1 MLKRLGHSVREFKK
15 YAWISPVL
23 VAIETFIETFIPYL
37 MSKMIDN
44 GIIPGNLGYIEK
56 LGGFMLIGTFVSLA
70 GGAGASW
77 YSSKASTGFA
87 KNLRHDLYHHIQDF
101 SFEDVDHFS
110 TSSIV
115 VRLTTDIMNIQQA
128 FQMLIR
134 AAARAPLMLIFSIT
148 MAFTVDSEMAMV
160 FVVSVPLMAIGL
172 TIIIAIG
179 RPLFRKV
186 YQRYDG
192 LNRVVRENLRGIR
205 VVKTYNRAE
214 TEDKKAANASARI
227 YEVFSKAERILQLNS
242 PIMQFVMYGTLLFL
256 AWFGAKRIV
265 AGSMQTGQLG
275 SLIAYAMSV
284 LMSLNILSNVFNQMT
299 ISLASAQRID
309 EVLTYKSTLTNP
321 KEPVTTVKNGA
332 IEFDHVNFAYADDHV
347 NRLTD
352 INLHIKPG
360 ETIGII
366 GETGSGKST
375 LVQLIPRLYDVNQG
389 TVRVGNCDVR
399 DYDIRTLRD
408 NVSMVLQQNVLFSGS
423 IADNL
428 RWGDEHATN
437 AQLIKA
443 AKLAQADEF
452 IQSLPDG
459 YDTYIEQGGSNVSGG
474 QKQRLTIARA
484 LLKKPKIL
492 ILDDSTSAVDTHT
505 DSLIQEA
512 FHDELPD
519 MTKLIIAQRISSVQG
534 ADRIVVLNDGKIEA
548 VGTHDELME
557 SDPVY
562 QDIYNSQIKGGESH
576 AKN

>member
-1 MLKRLGHSVREFKK
+1 MLKRIGHSVREYKK
-15 YAWISPVL
+15 YALLSPIL
-23 VAIETFIETFIPYL
+23 VAIETFIETFIPFL
-37 MSKMIDN
+37 MSKMIDK
-44 GIIPGNLGYIEK
+44 GIVPGNLAYIEK
-56 LGGFMLIGTFVSLA
+56 LGAFMLVGTLISLA

-77 YSSKASTGFA
+77 YSSKASAGFA

-134 AAARAPLMLIFSIT
+134 MAARAPLMLIFSIT
-148 MAFTVDSEMAMV
+148 MAFTVDAQMAMV
-160 FVVSVPLMAIGL
+160 FVVSVPAMVIGL
-172 TIIIAIG
+172 TVIIAIG
-179 RPLFRKV
+179 RPLFKKV

-192 LNRVVRENLRGIR
+192 LNQVVRENLRGIR

-214 TEDKKAANASARI
+214 TEDKKAAQASSRI

-256 AWFGAKRIV
+256 AWFGARRIV
-265 AGSMQTGQLG
+265 DGTMQTGQLV

-284 LMSLNILSNVFNQMT
+284 LMSLNMLSNVFNQMT
-299 ISLASAQRID
+299 ISLASAQRIN
-309 EVLTYKSTLTNP
+309 EVLTYESTLINP
-321 KEPVTTVKNGA
+321 ENPVTEVKDGD
-332 IEFDHVNFAYADDHV
+332 IEFDNVDFAYEDDQV
-347 NRLTD
+347 TRLEG

-360 ETIGII
+360 ETIGVI

-389 TVRVGNCDVR
+389 VVKVGGQDVR
-399 DYDIRTLRD
+399 NYDIKTLRD
-408 NVSMVLQQNVLFSGS
+408 NVSMVLQQNVLFSGT

-428 RWGDEHATN
+428 RWGDEEATDE
-437 AQLIKA
+437 QLVQA
-443 AKLAQADEF
+443 AKLAQADAF
-452 IQSLPDG
+452 VQSLPDG
-459 YDTYIEQGGSNVSGG
+459 YNTHIEQGGSNVSGG

-505 DSLIQEA
+505 DSLIQKA
-512 FHDELPD
+512 FRDELPE

-534 ADRIVVLNDGKIEA
+534 ADRIVVIDQGKIEA
-548 VGTHDELME
+548 VDTHDELMK
-557 SDPVY
+557 SDELY
-562 QDIYNSQIKGGESH
+562 QDIYNSQIKGGEAH

>member
-1 MLKRLGHSVREFKK
+1 VLKRIGHSVREYKK
-15 YAWISPVL
+15 YALLSPIL
-23 VAIETFIETFIPYL
+23 VAIETFIETFIPFL
-37 MSKMIDN
+37 MSKMIDK
-44 GIIPGNLGYIEK
+44 GIVPGNLAYIEK
-56 LGGFMLIGTFVSLA
+56 LGAFMLVGTLISLA

-77 YSSKASTGFA
+77 YSSKASAGFA

-134 AAARAPLMLIFSIT
+134 MAARAPLMLIFSIT
-148 MAFTVDSEMAMV
+148 MAFTVDAQMAMV
-160 FVVSVPLMAIGL
+160 FVVSVPAMVIGL
-172 TIIIAIG
+172 TVIIAIG
-179 RPLFRKV
+179 RPLFKKV

-192 LNRVVRENLRGIR
+192 LNQVVRENLRGIR

-214 TEDKKAANASARI
+214 TEDKKAAQASSRI

-256 AWFGAKRIV
+256 AWFGARRIV
-265 AGSMQTGQLG
+265 DGTMQTGQLV

-284 LMSLNILSNVFNQMT
+284 LMSLNMLSNVFNQMT
-299 ISLASAQRID
+299 ISLASAQRIN
-309 EVLTYKSTLTNP
+309 EVLTYESTLINP
-321 KEPVTTVKNGA
+321 KNPVTEVKDGD
-332 IEFDHVNFAYADDHV
+332 IEFDNVDFAYEDDQV
-347 NRLTD
+347 TRLEG

-360 ETIGII
+360 ETIGVI

-389 TVRVGNCDVR
+389 VVKVGGQDVR
-399 DYDIRTLRD
+399 NYDIKTLRD
-408 NVSMVLQQNVLFSGS
+408 NVSMVLQQNVLFSGT

-428 RWGDEHATN
+428 RWGDEEATDE
-437 AQLIKA
+437 QLVQA
-443 AKLAQADEF
+443 AKLAQADAF
-452 IQSLPDG
+452 VQSLPDG
-459 YDTYIEQGGSNVSGG
+459 YNTHIEQGGSNVSGG

-505 DSLIQEA
+505 DSLIQKA
-512 FHDELPD
+512 FRDELPE

-534 ADRIVVLNDGKIEA
+534 ADRIVVIDQGKIEA
-548 VGTHDELME
+548 IGTHDELMK
-557 SDPVY
+557 SDELY
-562 QDIYNSQIKGGESH
+562 QDIYNSQIKGGEAH

>member
-1 MLKRLGHSVREFKK
+1 MLKRIGHSVREYKK
-15 YAWISPVL
+15 YALLSPIL
-23 VAIETFIETFIPYL
+23 VAIETFIETFIPFL
-37 MSKMIDN
+37 MSKMIDK
-44 GIIPGNLGYIEK
+44 GIVPGNLAYIEK
-56 LGGFMLIGTFVSLA
+56 LGAFMLVGTLISLA

-77 YSSKASTGFA
+77 YSSKASAGFA

-134 AAARAPLMLIFSIT
+134 MAARAPLMLIFSIT
-148 MAFTVDSEMAMV
+148 MAFTVDAQMAMV
-160 FVVSVPLMAIGL
+160 FVVSVPAMVIGL
-172 TIIIAIG
+172 TVIIAIG
-179 RPLFRKV
+179 RPLFKKV

-192 LNRVVRENLRGIR
+192 LNQVVRENLRGIR

-214 TEDKKAANASARI
+214 TEDKKAAQASSRI

-256 AWFGAKRIV
+256 AWFGARRIV
-265 AGSMQTGQLG
+265 DGTMQTGQLV

-284 LMSLNILSNVFNQMT
+284 LMSLNMLSNVFNQMT
-299 ISLASAQRID
+299 ISLASAQRIN
-309 EVLTYKSTLTNP
+309 EVLTYESTLINP
-321 KEPVTTVKNGA
+321 KNPVTEVKDGD
-332 IEFDHVNFAYADDHV
+332 IEFDNVDFAYEDDQV
-347 NRLTD
+347 TRLEG

-360 ETIGII
+360 ETIGVI

-389 TVRVGNCDVR
+389 VVKVGGQDVR
-399 DYDIRTLRD
+399 NYDIKTLRD
-408 NVSMVLQQNVLFSGS
+408 NVSMVLQQNVLFSGT

-428 RWGDEHATN
+428 RWGDEEATDE
-437 AQLIKA
+437 QLVQA
-443 AKLAQADEF
+443 AKLAQADAF
-452 IQSLPDG
+452 VQSLPDG
-459 YDTYIEQGGSNVSGG
+459 YNTHIEQGGSNVSGG

-505 DSLIQEA
+505 DSLIQKA
-512 FHDELPD
+512 FRDELPE

-534 ADRIVVLNDGKIEA
+534 ADRIVVIDQGKIEA
-548 VGTHDELME
+548 VDTHDELMK
-557 SDPVY
+557 SDELY
-562 QDIYNSQIKGGESH
+562 QDIYNSQIKGGEAH

>member
-1 MLKRLGHSVREFKK
+1 MLKRIGHSVREYKK
-15 YAWISPVL
+15 YALLSPIL
-23 VAIETFIETFIPYL
+23 VAIETFIETFIPFL
-37 MSKMIDN
+37 MSKMIDK
-44 GIIPGNLGYIEK
+44 GIVPGNLAYIEK
-56 LGGFMLIGTFVSLA
+56 LGAFMLVGTLISLA

-77 YSSKASTGFA
+77 YSSKASAGFA

-134 AAARAPLMLIFSIT
+134 MAARAPLMLIFSIT
-148 MAFTVDSEMAMV
+148 MAFTVDAQMAMV
-160 FVVSVPLMAIGL
+160 FVVSVPAMVIGL
-172 TIIIAIG
+172 TVIIAIG
-179 RPLFRKV
+179 RPLFKKV

-192 LNRVVRENLRGIR
+192 LNQVVRENLRGIR

-214 TEDKKAANASARI
+214 TEDKKAAQASSRI

-256 AWFGAKRIV
+256 AWFGARRIV
-265 AGSMQTGQLG
+265 DGTMQTGQLV

-284 LMSLNILSNVFNQMT
+284 LMSLNMLSNVFNQMT
-299 ISLASAQRID
+299 ISLASAQRIN
-309 EVLTYKSTLTNP
+309 EVLTYESTLINP
-321 KEPVTTVKNGA
+321 KNPVTEVKDGD
-332 IEFDHVNFAYADDHV
+332 IEFDNVDFAYEDDQV
-347 NRLTD
+347 TRLEG

-360 ETIGII
+360 ETIGVI

-389 TVRVGNCDVR
+389 VVKVGGQDVR
-399 DYDIRTLRD
+399 NYDIKTLRD
-408 NVSMVLQQNVLFSGS
+408 NVSMVLQQNVLFSGT

-428 RWGDEHATN
+428 RWGDEEATDE
-437 AQLIKA
+437 QLVQA
-443 AKLAQADEF
+443 AKLAQADAF
-452 IQSLPDG
+452 VQSLPDG
-459 YDTYIEQGGSNVSGG
+459 YNTHIEQGGSNVSGG

-505 DSLIQEA
+505 DSLIQKA
-512 FHDELPD
+512 FRDELPE

-534 ADRIVVLNDGKIEA
+534 ADRIVVIDQGKIEA
-548 VGTHDELME
+548 VGTHDELMK
-557 SDPVY
+557 SDELY
-562 QDIYNSQIKGGESH
+562 QEIYNSQIKGGEAH

>member
-1 MLKRLGHSVREFKK
+1 MLKRIGHSVREYKK
-15 YAWISPVL
+15 YALISPIL

-37 MSKMIDN
+37 MSKMIDK
-44 GIIPGNLGYIEK
+44 GIIPGNLAYIEK
-56 LGGFMLIGTFVSLA
+56 LGVFMLIGTFISLA

-77 YSSKASTGFA
+77 YSSKASAGFA

-148 MAFTVDSEMAMV
+148 MAFTVDAQMAMV

-172 TIIIAIG
+172 TVIIAIG
-179 RPLFRKV
+179 RPLFKKV

-214 TEDKKAANASARI
+214 LEDKKAEKASSSI

-265 AGSMQTGQLG
+265 GGTMQTGQLV
-275 SLIAYAMSV
+275 SLLAYAMSV
-284 LMSLNILSNVFNQMT
+284 LMRLNILSNVFNQMT

-321 KEPVTTVKNGA
+321 KNPLTDVKTGE
-332 IEFDHVNFAYADDHV
+332 IDFDHVDFAYADDGV
-347 NRLTD
+347 TRLED

-366 GETGSGKST
+366 GETGSGKSS
-375 LVQLIPRLYDVNQG
+375 LVQLIPRLYDVSHG
-389 TVRVGNCDVR
+389 SVKVGDQDVR

-428 RWGDEHATN
+428 RWGDEQATDE
-437 AQLIKA
+437 QLVQA
-443 AKLAQADEF
+443 AKLAQADDF
-452 IQSLPDG
+452 INSLPDG

-484 LLKKPKIL
+484 LLKNPKIL

-505 DSLIQEA
+505 DSLIQTA
-512 FHDELPD
+512 FREELPE

-534 ADRIVVLNDGKIEA
+534 ADRIVVIDQGKIEA
-548 VGTHDELME
+548 VGTHDELMN
-557 SDPVY
+557 SDDLY
-562 QDIYNSQIKGGESH
+562 QDIYNSQIKGGETH

>member
-1 MLKRLGHSVREFKK
+1 MIKRLGHSVREFKK
-15 YAWISPVL
+15 YALISPVL

-37 MSKMIDN
+37 MANMIDK

-56 LGGFMLIGTFVSLA
+56 LGAFMLVGTFISLA

-77 YSSKASTGFA
+77 YSSKASAGFA
-87 KNLRHDLYHHIQDF
+87 KNLRHDLYYHIQDF
-101 SFEDVDHFS
+101 SFEDYEHFS

-148 MAFTVDSEMAMV
+148 MAFTVDAQMAMV
-160 FVVSVPLMAIGL
+160 FVVSVPAMAIGL

-179 RPLFRKV
+179 RPLFKKV

-214 TEDKKAANASARI
+214 TENQKEAQASSRI

-256 AWFGAKRIV
+256 AWFGSKRIV
-265 AGSMQTGQLG
+265 AGTMQPGQLV
-275 SLIAYAMSV
+275 SLLAYAMSV

-309 EVLTYKSTLTNP
+309 EVLTYNSTLTTP
-321 KEPVTTVKNGA
+321 KDALTNVANGD
-332 IEFDHVNFAYADDHV
+332 IEFKHVDFNYADDHV
-347 NRLTD
+347 TRLHD
-352 INLHIKPG
+352 INLHIKSG

-375 LVQLIPRLYDVNQG
+375 LVQLIPRLYDVNKG
-389 TVRVGNCDVR
+389 KVDVGGQNVCY
-399 DYDIRTLRD
+399 YDIRTLRD
-408 NVSMVLQQNVLFSGS
+408 NVSMVLQQNVLFSGT
-423 IADNL
+423 IAENL
-428 RWGDEHATN
+428 RWGDEHATDE
-437 AQLIKA
+437 QLVHA
-443 AKLAQADEF
+443 AKLAQADDF
-452 IQSLPDG
+452 IRSLPDG

-484 LLKKPKIL
+484 LLKRPKIL

-505 DSLIQEA
+505 DSLIQKA
-512 FHDELPD
+512 FRDELPH
-519 MTKLIIAQRISSVQG
+519 MTKLIIAQRISSVQS

-548 VGTHDELME
+548 VGTHNELLK
-557 SDPVY
+557 SDSLY
-562 QDIYNSQIKGGESH
+562 QDIYNSQIKGGDSH

>member
-148 MAFTVDSEMAMV
+148 MAFTVNSEMAMV

-192 LNRVVRENLRGIR
+192 SNRVVRENLRGIR

-265 AGSMQTGQLG
+265 AGSMQTGQLV

-309 EVLTYKSTLTNP
+309 EVLT
-321 KEPVTTVKNGA
+321 
-332 IEFDHVNFAYADDHV
+332 
-347 NRLTD
+347 
-352 INLHIKPG
+352 
-360 ETIGII
+360 
-366 GETGSGKST
+366 
-375 LVQLIPRLYDVNQG
+375 
-389 TVRVGNCDVR
+389 
-399 DYDIRTLRD
+399 
-408 NVSMVLQQNVLFSGS
+408 
-423 IADNL
+423 
-428 RWGDEHATN
+428 
-437 AQLIKA
+437 
-443 AKLAQADEF
+443 
-452 IQSLPDG
+452 
-459 YDTYIEQGGSNVSGG
+459 
-474 QKQRLTIARA
+474 
-484 LLKKPKIL
+484 
-492 ILDDSTSAVDTHT
+492 
-505 DSLIQEA
+505 
-512 FHDELPD
+512 
-519 MTKLIIAQRISSVQG
+519 
-534 ADRIVVLNDGKIEA
+534 
-548 VGTHDELME
+548 
-557 SDPVY
+557 
-562 QDIYNSQIKGGESH
+562 
-576 AKN
+576 

>member
-1 MLKRLGHSVREFKK
+1 MLKRIGHSVREYKK
-15 YAWISPVL
+15 YALLSPIL
-23 VAIETFIETFIPYL
+23 VAIETFIETFIPFL
-37 MSKMIDN
+37 MSKMIDK
-44 GIIPGNLGYIEK
+44 GIVPGNLAYIEK
-56 LGGFMLIGTFVSLA
+56 LGAFMLVGTLISLA

-77 YSSKASTGFA
+77 YSSKASAGFA

-134 AAARAPLMLIFSIT
+134 MAARAPLMLIFSIT
-148 MAFTVDSEMAMV
+148 MAFTVDAQMAMV
-160 FVVSVPLMAIGL
+160 FVVSVPAMVIGL
-172 TIIIAIG
+172 TVIIAIG
-179 RPLFRKV
+179 RPLFKKV

-192 LNRVVRENLRGIR
+192 LNQVVRENLRGIR

-214 TEDKKAANASARI
+214 TEDKKAAQASSRI

-256 AWFGAKRIV
+256 AWFGARRIV
-265 AGSMQTGQLG
+265 DGTMQTGQLV

-284 LMSLNILSNVFNQMT
+284 LMSLNMLSNVFNQMT
-299 ISLASAQRID
+299 ISLASAQRIN
-309 EVLTYKSTLTNP
+309 EVLTYESTLINP
-321 KEPVTTVKNGA
+321 ENPVTEVKDGD
-332 IEFDHVNFAYADDHV
+332 IEFDNVDFAYEDDQV
-347 NRLTD
+347 TRLEG

-360 ETIGII
+360 ETIGVI

-389 TVRVGNCDVR
+389 VVKVGGQDVR
-399 DYDIRTLRD
+399 NYDIKTLRD
-408 NVSMVLQQNVLFSGS
+408 NVSMVPQQNVLFSGT

-428 RWGDEHATN
+428 RWGDEEATDE
-437 AQLIKA
+437 QLVQA
-443 AKLAQADEF
+443 AKLAQADAF
-452 IQSLPDG
+452 VQSLPDG
-459 YDTYIEQGGSNVSGG
+459 YNTHIEQGGSNVSGG

-505 DSLIQEA
+505 DSLIQKA
-512 FHDELPD
+512 FRDELPE

-534 ADRIVVLNDGKIEA
+534 ADRIVVIDQGKIEA
-548 VGTHDELME
+548 VGTHDELMK
-557 SDPVY
+557 SDELY
-562 QDIYNSQIKGGESH
+562 QEIYNSQIKGGEAH

>member
-1 MLKRLGHSVREFKK
+1 MLKRIGHSVREYKK
-15 YAWISPVL
+15 YALLSPIL
-23 VAIETFIETFIPYL
+23 VAIETFIETFIPFL
-37 MSKMIDN
+37 MSKMIDK
-44 GIIPGNLGYIEK
+44 GIVPGNLAYIEK
-56 LGGFMLIGTFVSLA
+56 LGAFMLVGTLISLA

-77 YSSKASTGFA
+77 YSSKASAGFA

-134 AAARAPLMLIFSIT
+134 MAARAPLMLIFSIT
-148 MAFTVDSEMAMV
+148 MAFTVDAQMAMV
-160 FVVSVPLMAIGL
+160 FVVSVPAMVIGL
-172 TIIIAIG
+172 TVIIAIG
-179 RPLFRKV
+179 RPLFKKV

-192 LNRVVRENLRGIR
+192 LNQVVRENLRGIR

-214 TEDKKAANASARI
+214 TEDKKAAQASSRI

-256 AWFGAKRIV
+256 AWFGARRIV
-265 AGSMQTGQLG
+265 DGTMQTGQLV

-284 LMSLNILSNVFNQMT
+284 LMSLNMLSNVFNQMT
-299 ISLASAQRID
+299 ISLASAQRIN
-309 EVLTYKSTLTNP
+309 EVLTYESTLINP
-321 KEPVTTVKNGA
+321 KNPVTEVKDGD
-332 IEFDHVNFAYADDHV
+332 IEFDNVDFAYEDDQV
-347 NRLTD
+347 TRLEG

-360 ETIGII
+360 ETIGVI

-389 TVRVGNCDVR
+389 VVKVGGQDVR
-399 DYDIRTLRD
+399 NYDIKTLRD
-408 NVSMVLQQNVLFSGS
+408 NVSMVLQQNVLFSGT

-428 RWGDEHATN
+428 RWGDEEATDE
-437 AQLIKA
+437 QLVQA
-443 AKLAQADEF
+443 AKLAQADAF
-452 IQSLPDG
+452 VQSLPDG
-459 YDTYIEQGGSNVSGG
+459 YNTHIEQGGSNVSGG

-505 DSLIQEA
+505 DSLIQKA
-512 FHDELPD
+512 FRDELPE

-534 ADRIVVLNDGKIEA
+534 ADRIVVIDQGKIEA
-548 VGTHDELME
+548 VGTHDELMK
-557 SDPVY
+557 SDELY
-562 QDIYNSQIKGGESH
+562 QDIYNSQIKGGEAH

>member
-1 MLKRLGHSVREFKK
+1 VLKRIGHSVREYKK
-15 YAWISPVL
+15 YALLSPIL
-23 VAIETFIETFIPYL
+23 VAIETFIETFIPFL
-37 MSKMIDN
+37 MSKMIDK
-44 GIIPGNLGYIEK
+44 GIVPGNLAYIEK
-56 LGGFMLIGTFVSLA
+56 LGAFMLVGTLISLA

-77 YSSKASTGFA
+77 YSSKASAGFA

-134 AAARAPLMLIFSIT
+134 MAARAPLMLIFSIT
-148 MAFTVDSEMAMV
+148 MAFTVDAQMAMV
-160 FVVSVPLMAIGL
+160 FVVSVPAMVIGL
-172 TIIIAIG
+172 TVIIAIG
-179 RPLFRKV
+179 RPLFKKV

-192 LNRVVRENLRGIR
+192 LNQVVRENLRGIR

-214 TEDKKAANASARI
+214 TEDKKAAQASSRI

-256 AWFGAKRIV
+256 AWFGARRIV
-265 AGSMQTGQLG
+265 DGTMQTGQLV

-284 LMSLNILSNVFNQMT
+284 LMSLNMLSNVFNQMT
-299 ISLASAQRID
+299 ISLASAQRIN
-309 EVLTYKSTLTNP
+309 EVLTYESTLINP
-321 KEPVTTVKNGA
+321 KNPVTEVKDGD
-332 IEFDHVNFAYADDHV
+332 IEFDNVDFAYEDDQV
-347 NRLTD
+347 TRLEG

-360 ETIGII
+360 ETIGVI

-389 TVRVGNCDVR
+389 VVKVGGQDVR
-399 DYDIRTLRD
+399 NYDIKTLRD
-408 NVSMVLQQNVLFSGS
+408 NVSMVLQQNVLFSGT

-428 RWGDEHATN
+428 RWGDEEATDE
-437 AQLIKA
+437 QLVQA
-443 AKLAQADEF
+443 AKLAQADAF
-452 IQSLPDG
+452 VQSLPDG
-459 YDTYIEQGGSNVSGG
+459 YNTHIEQGGSNVSGG

-505 DSLIQEA
+505 DSLIQKA
-512 FHDELPD
+512 FRDELPE

-534 ADRIVVLNDGKIEA
+534 ADRIVVIDQGKIEA
-548 VGTHDELME
+548 VDTHDELMK
-557 SDPVY
+557 SDELY
-562 QDIYNSQIKGGESH
+562 QDIYNSQIKGGEAH

>member
-1 MLKRLGHSVREFKK
+1 MLKRIGHSVREYKK
-15 YAWISPVL
+15 YALLSPIL
-23 VAIETFIETFIPYL
+23 VAIETFIETFIPFL
-37 MSKMIDN
+37 MSKMIDK
-44 GIIPGNLGYIEK
+44 GIVPGNLAYIEK
-56 LGGFMLIGTFVSLA
+56 LGAFMLVGTLISLA

-77 YSSKASTGFA
+77 YSSKASAGFA

-134 AAARAPLMLIFSIT
+134 MAARAPLMLIFSIT
-148 MAFTVDSEMAMV
+148 MAFTVDAQMAMV
-160 FVVSVPLMAIGL
+160 FVVSVPAMVIGL
-172 TIIIAIG
+172 TVIIAIG
-179 RPLFRKV
+179 RPLFKKV

-192 LNRVVRENLRGIR
+192 LNQVVRENLRGIR

-214 TEDKKAANASARI
+214 TEDKKAAQASSRI

-256 AWFGAKRIV
+256 AWFGARRIV
-265 AGSMQTGQLG
+265 DGTMQTGQLV

-284 LMSLNILSNVFNQMT
+284 LMSLNMLSNVFNQMT
-299 ISLASAQRID
+299 ISLASAQRIN
-309 EVLTYKSTLTNP
+309 EVLTYESTLINP
-321 KEPVTTVKNGA
+321 ENPVTEVKDGD
-332 IEFDHVNFAYADDHV
+332 IEFDNVDFAYEDDQV
-347 NRLTD
+347 TRLEG

-360 ETIGII
+360 ETIGVI

-389 TVRVGNCDVR
+389 VVKVGGQDVR
-399 DYDIRTLRD
+399 NYDIKTLRD
-408 NVSMVLQQNVLFSGS
+408 NVSMVLQQNVLFSGT

-428 RWGDEHATN
+428 RWGDEEATDE
-437 AQLIKA
+437 QLVQA
-443 AKLAQADEF
+443 AKLAQADAF
-452 IQSLPDG
+452 VQSLPDG
-459 YDTYIEQGGSNVSGG
+459 YNTHIEQGGSNVSGG

-505 DSLIQEA
+505 DSLIQKA
-512 FHDELPD
+512 FRDELPE

-534 ADRIVVLNDGKIEA
+534 ADRIVVIDQGKIEA
-548 VGTHDELME
+548 VGTHDELMK
-557 SDPVY
+557 SDELY
-562 QDIYNSQIKGGESH
+562 QEIYNSQIKGGEAH

>member
-1 MLKRLGHSVREFKK
+1 MIKRLGHSVREFKK
-15 YAWISPVL
+15 YALISPVL

-37 MSKMIDN
+37 MANMIDK

-56 LGGFMLIGTFVSLA
+56 LGAFMLVGTFISLA

-77 YSSKASTGFA
+77 YSSKASAGFA
-87 KNLRHDLYHHIQDF
+87 KNLRHDLYYHIQDF
-101 SFEDVDHFS
+101 SFEDYEHFS

-148 MAFTVDSEMAMV
+148 MAFTVDAQMAMV
-160 FVVSVPLMAIGL
+160 FVVSVPAMAIGL

-179 RPLFRKV
+179 RPLFKKV

-214 TEDKKAANASARI
+214 TENQKEAQASSRI

-256 AWFGAKRIV
+256 AWFGSKRIV
-265 AGSMQTGQLG
+265 AGTMQPGQLV
-275 SLIAYAMSV
+275 SLLAYAMSV

-309 EVLTYKSTLTNP
+309 EVLTYNSTLTTP
-321 KEPVTTVKNGA
+321 KDALTNVANGD
-332 IEFDHVNFAYADDHV
+332 IEFKHVDFNYADDHV
-347 NRLTD
+347 TRLHD
-352 INLHIKPG
+352 INLHIKSG

-375 LVQLIPRLYDVNQG
+375 LVQLIPRLYDVNKG
-389 TVRVGNCDVR
+389 EVDVGGQNVCY
-399 DYDIRTLRD
+399 YDIRTLRD
-408 NVSMVLQQNVLFSGS
+408 NVSMVLQQNVLFSGT
-423 IADNL
+423 IAENL
-428 RWGDEHATN
+428 RWGDEHATDE
-437 AQLIKA
+437 QLVHA
-443 AKLAQADEF
+443 AKLAQADDF
-452 IQSLPDG
+452 IRSLPDG

-484 LLKKPKIL
+484 LLKRPKIL

-505 DSLIQEA
+505 DSLIQKA
-512 FHDELPD
+512 FRDELPH
-519 MTKLIIAQRISSVQG
+519 MTKLIIAQRISSVQS

-548 VGTHDELME
+548 VGTHNELLK
-557 SDPVY
+557 SDSLY
-562 QDIYNSQIKGGESH
+562 QDIYNSQIKGGDSH

>member
-1 MLKRLGHSVREFKK
+1 MLKRIGHSVREYKK
-15 YAWISPVL
+15 YALLSPIL
-23 VAIETFIETFIPYL
+23 VAIETFIETFIPFL
-37 MSKMIDN
+37 MSKMIDK
-44 GIIPGNLGYIEK
+44 GIVLGNLAYIEK
-56 LGGFMLIGTFVSLA
+56 LGAFMLVGTLISLA

-77 YSSKASTGFA
+77 YSSKASAGFA

-134 AAARAPLMLIFSIT
+134 MAARAPLMLIFSIT
-148 MAFTVDSEMAMV
+148 MAFTVDAQMAMV
-160 FVVSVPLMAIGL
+160 FVVSVPAMVIGL
-172 TIIIAIG
+172 TVIIAIG
-179 RPLFRKV
+179 RPLFKKV

-192 LNRVVRENLRGIR
+192 LNQVVRENLRGIR

-214 TEDKKAANASARI
+214 TEDKKAAQASSRI

-256 AWFGAKRIV
+256 AWFGARRIV
-265 AGSMQTGQLG
+265 DGTTQTGQLV

-284 LMSLNILSNVFNQMT
+284 LMSLNMLSNVFNQMT
-299 ISLASAQRID
+299 ISLASAQRIN
-309 EVLTYKSTLTNP
+309 EVLTYESTLINP
-321 KEPVTTVKNGA
+321 KNPVTEVKDGD
-332 IEFDHVNFAYADDHV
+332 IEFDNVDFAYEDDQV
-347 NRLTD
+347 TRLEG

-360 ETIGII
+360 ETIGVI

-389 TVRVGNCDVR
+389 VVKVGGQDVR
-399 DYDIRTLRD
+399 NYDIKTLRD
-408 NVSMVLQQNVLFSGS
+408 NVSMVLQQNVLFSGT

-428 RWGDEHATN
+428 RWGDEEATDE
-437 AQLIKA
+437 QLVQA
-443 AKLAQADEF
+443 AKLAQADAF
-452 IQSLPDG
+452 VQSLPDG
-459 YDTYIEQGGSNVSGG
+459 YNTHIEQGGSNVSGG

-505 DSLIQEA
+505 DSLIQKA
-512 FHDELPD
+512 FRDELPE

-534 ADRIVVLNDGKIEA
+534 ADRIVVIDQGKIEA
-548 VGTHDELME
+548 VGPHDELMK
-557 SDPVY
+557 SDELY
-562 QDIYNSQIKGGESH
+562 QDIYNSQIKGGEAH

>member
-1 MLKRLGHSVREFKK
+1 MLKRIGHSVREYKK
-15 YAWISPVL
+15 YALLSPIL
-23 VAIETFIETFIPYL
+23 VAIETFIETFIPFL
-37 MSKMIDN
+37 MSKMIDK
-44 GIIPGNLGYIEK
+44 GIVPGNLAYIEK
-56 LGGFMLIGTFVSLA
+56 LGAFMLVGTLISLA

-77 YSSKASTGFA
+77 YSSKASAGFA

-134 AAARAPLMLIFSIT
+134 MAARAPLMLIFSIT
-148 MAFTVDSEMAMV
+148 MAFTVDAQMAMV
-160 FVVSVPLMAIGL
+160 FVVSVPAMVIGL
-172 TIIIAIG
+172 TVIIAIG
-179 RPLFRKV
+179 RPLFKKV

-192 LNRVVRENLRGIR
+192 LNQVVRENLRGIR

-214 TEDKKAANASARI
+214 TEDKKAAQASSRI

-256 AWFGAKRIV
+256 AWFGARRIV
-265 AGSMQTGQLG
+265 DGTMQTGQLV

-284 LMSLNILSNVFNQMT
+284 LMSLNMLSNVFNQMT
-299 ISLASAQRID
+299 ISLASAQRIN
-309 EVLTYKSTLTNP
+309 EVLTYESTLINP
-321 KEPVTTVKNGA
+321 KNPVTEVKDGD
-332 IEFDHVNFAYADDHV
+332 IEFDNVDFAYEDDQV
-347 NRLTD
+347 TRLEG

-360 ETIGII
+360 ETIGVI

-389 TVRVGNCDVR
+389 VVKVGGQDVR
-399 DYDIRTLRD
+399 NYDIKTLRD
-408 NVSMVLQQNVLFSGS
+408 NVSMVLQQNVLFSGT

-428 RWGDEHATN
+428 RWGDEEATDE
-437 AQLIKA
+437 QLVQA
-443 AKLAQADEF
+443 AKLAQADAF
-452 IQSLPDG
+452 VQSLPDG
-459 YDTYIEQGGSNVSGG
+459 YNTHIEQGGSNVSGG

-505 DSLIQEA
+505 DSLIQKA
-512 FHDELPD
+512 FRDELPE

-534 ADRIVVLNDGKIEA
+534 ADRIVVIDQGKIEA
-548 VGTHDELME
+548 IGTHDELMK
-557 SDPVY
+557 SDELY
-562 QDIYNSQIKGGESH
+562 QDIYNSQIKGGEAH